1 MTGWLWIFA
10 DVVGVAILGA
20 FLFYGQH
27 QTAKLRGEETSSGAK
42 LLAILFAAGSVAL
55 TVYFVI
61 DASRRIYD
69 LGPGSRTPG
78 DLAEPTNPN
87 KKERTDAQ
95 QTGEPA
101 KEATCRT
108 TPGEKQAGM
117 SHNDCVFIAS
127 QIPVLASNTNQQ
139 ARMGKTVPSP
149 SLSPGSD
156 VPADVTELK
165 PLPNSVTDRLPS
177 LRGFSY
183 FFQDNTSSSSE
194 AERRLLSS
202 SMSACGRNVSLS
214 ASMAD
219 SLPLPPRAFFR
230 QAQPG
235 R

>member
-42 LLAILFAAGSVAL
+42 LLAILCAAGAVAL

-117 SHNDCVFIAS
+117 SHKDCVFLAS
-127 QIPVLASNTNQQ
+127 QISVLASNTNQQ
-139 ARMGKTVPSP
+139 ARTVKTVPSP

-156 VPADVTELK
+156 VPTDVTELK

-177 LRGFSY
+177 LLGFSY
-183 FFQDNTSSSSE
+183 FLSGQDIVVVGSG
-194 AERRLLSS
+194 AKV
-202 SMSACGRNVSLS
+202 AFVVNVSVR
-214 ASMAD
+214 
-219 SLPLPPRAFFR
+219 P
-230 QAQPG
+230 
-235 R
+235 